1 MKKSSFGTKIFCT
14 VAALGILVYFGLQ
27 AVQYFGDPLTTTLA
41 YRYQVE
47 EEVSLSGYVVRDEVV
62 LEDNTNGLLQLQ
74 RAEGE
79 RISAGGVV
87 ATVYTDQASLD
98 RQQEIQ
104 SLQTQLEQLQ
114 YAQEATLGAEVSLRL
129 DAQILQNILD
139 YKGALAANRLDTAE
153 GYGSELRTLI
163 LKRDYTYSGTE
174 DLSAQVA
181 ELESQLQTL
190 RSQAGSSSRRITAP
204 EAGLYSAVVDG
215 YETVLTPESLESL
228 TPGGFSDLQ
237 ADETVHSSVGKLI
250 LGDSWYYAALM
261 DEDQVSALEGKS
273 QVSLRF
279 AKGMEDAV
287 EVTVSR
293 ISQPEN
299 GQVVVIFEGTKYLP
313 ELTLLRQQSAD
324 VILNT
329 VEGIRVPKEA
339 LRVRETTTEDEDG
352 TVATVTETGVYCV
365 LGAEACFKPV
375 EVLYNGDDFLLVR
388 STLDT
393 AEGDLTTAQ
402 EARRLRTGEE
412 VIVTANNL
420 YDGKVLQ

>member
-47 EEVSLSGYVVRDEVV
+47 EEISLSGYVVRDEVV

-190 RSQAGSSSRRITAP
+190 RSQAGSSSRRITAQ